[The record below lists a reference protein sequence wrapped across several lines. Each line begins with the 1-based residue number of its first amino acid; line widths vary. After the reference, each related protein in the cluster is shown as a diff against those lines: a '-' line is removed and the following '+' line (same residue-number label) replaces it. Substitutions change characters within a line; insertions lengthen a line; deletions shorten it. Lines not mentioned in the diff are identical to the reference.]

1 MKSLVWL
8 CALVFVVASRNEQV
22 PLDESGKKGRLEIAV
37 FDAFGEAIPTP
48 RVIIQ
53 GTGTGQPAITI
64 SYTNAVELDYGT
76 YTITA
81 EQSGYGRAKVDTT
94 LSNPYTVLVLGMA
107 PADIENSGSPSVLRG
122 RLATANLCVG
132 CRMIRLVPLLLRAQP
147 TEALVSESGQFQ
159 FENVKPGLYACT
171 LFNARGICGVFRAT
185 VLLRQFQ

>member
-94 LSNPYTVLVLGMA
+94 LSNPYTVLVLGTRGTRRGPTTRA
-107 PADIENSGSPSVLRG
+107 RSSPASWTARASSSSRRSTARRWCAASPTCTATRSGSWPT
-122 RLATANLCVG
+122 TA
-132 CRMIRLVPLLLRAQP
+132 
-147 TEALVSESGQFQ
+147 
-159 FENVKPGLYACT
+159 
-171 LFNARGICGVFRAT
+171 
-185 VLLRQFQ
+185 